1 MIDLLSKGGPLMWL
15 LLACSLLALG
25 IFAERFFLFHR
36 STINVGEF
44 LQGLGNLIKKK
55 NYAEA
60 LHECAGTPGPVAR
73 VIHAA
78 VIRHELPRQ
87 DLKEI
92 VQEAGQLEVPRLE
105 RYLSVLMTIAY
116 IAPLIGLLGTVI
128 GLVDTFV
135 QFSAVSG
142 QATAVDLS
150 KGVYQSLITSA
161 TGLVVAIPTFI
172 LFSYLSTYSRTLMH
186 DMERG
191 GIEVVN
197 MLSDSRLD
205 QEILEFGAPAAVQAE
220 KEDKGSGDRGEL
232 RETSE

>member
-15 LLACSLLALG
+15 LLACSLLAIG

-36 STINVGEF
+36 CTINVSEF
-44 LQGLGNLIKKK
+44 LQGLGNLIRKK

-73 VIHAA
+73 VIHTA
-78 VIRHELPRQ
+78 ILRHDLPRS

-135 QFSAVSG
+135 EFSAVSG
-142 QATAVDLS
+142 QATSVDLS

-172 LFSYLSTYSRTLMH
+172 LFSYLATYAKTLMH

-197 MLSDSRLD
+197 MLTDSHND
-205 QEILEFGAPAAVQAE
+205 TDIMAFPSGKEVEKAVRMME
-220 KEDKGSGDRGEL
+220 SGSSKDV
-232 RETSE
+232 

>member
-1 MIDLLSKGGPLMWL
+1 MNLTYMKLGGPLMWL
-15 LLACSLLALG
+15 LLACSLLSIG
-25 IFAERFFLFHR
+25 IFAERFFFFHR
-36 STINVGEF
+36 STINVSEF
-44 LQGLGNLIKKK
+44 LQGLSNLIRKK

-78 VIRHELPRQ
+78 VIRHEQPRA

-116 IAPLIGLLGTVI
+116 ITPLIGLLGTVI

-135 QFSAVSG
+135 KFSAVSG
-142 QATAVDLS
+142 QATTIDLS
-150 KGVYQSLITSA
+150 QGVYQSLITSA

-172 LFSYLSTYSRTLMH
+172 LFSYLATYAKTLMH

-197 MLSDSRLD
+197 MLTDRRGHDDDIISFEEAGR
-205 QEILEFGAPAAVQAE
+205 
-220 KEDKGSGDRGEL
+220 GSEPR
-232 RETSE
+232 RNARK

>member
-15 LLACSLLALG
+15 LLACSLLAIG

-36 STINVGEF
+36 CTINVSEF
-44 LQGLGNLIKKK
+44 LQGLGNLIRKK

-60 LHECAGTPGPVAR
+60 IHECAGTAGPVAR
-73 VIHAA
+73 VIHS
-78 VIRHELPRQ
+78 VIRRKDLPRR
-87 DLKEI
+87 DMKEI

-105 RYLSVLMTIAY
+105 RYLSVMVTIAY

-135 QFSAVSG
+135 EFSAVSG
-142 QATAVDLS
+142 QATTVDLS

-172 LFSYLSTYSRTLMH
+172 LYSYLATYAKTLMH

-197 MLSDSRLD
+197 MLCDSRD
-205 QEILEFGAPAAVQAE
+205 DTDIMEFPSGKKAE
-220 KEDKGSGDRGEL
+220 KELKEAKNKGS
-232 RETSE
+232 